1 MFKKTALILFCTL
14 ALSGCRNAD
23 DAVALAKTLGKLVGL
38 AAKDADKPL
47 HQQTA
52 PKAAD
57 FPLRLP
63 AGWQQIAPLNSET
76 YTSSIAFT
84 PAKKKAVYYFGSDGK
99 IASAPNTEGYYR
111 EWLGTTADGKRV
123 VQDFYQ
129 SSQTPQTTPFVL
141 ENDANIESFDS
152 DVNNGRIVWFTRGGD
167 VAKIGD
173 FKQGAS
179 DDMILSL
186 RRGKAV
192 LAAKIAD
199 KGLTNYILDD
209 NNQIT
214 AVVSEQNHAIR
225 AIVFYPNGS
234 AMFQGEIAASGGKFN
249 TAYCWNEAAQPIS
262 CDSIQDKL
270 EAELQQ
276 TDSAI
281 ESAALD

>member
-1 MFKKTALILFCTL
+1 MFKKTALILFCAL
-14 ALSGCRNAD
+14 SLSGCRNAD
-23 DAVALAKTLGKLVGL
+23 DAAALVRKISAWLGFAQSNANKT
-38 AAKDADKPL
+38 L

-63 AGWQQIAPLNSET
+63 AGWEQIATQNSQS
-76 YTSSIAFT
+76 YISPIAFT
-84 PAKKKAVYYFGSDGK
+84 PAKEKTVYYFNSDGK
-99 IASAPNTEGYYR
+99 IASTPNTEGYYR
-111 EWLGTTADGKRV
+111 ELLGTTADGKRV

-192 LAAKIAD
+192 LATKIAD

-234 AMFQGEIAASGGKFN
+234 AMFQGEIAADTKQLN
-249 TAYCWNEAAQPIS
+249 ATYCWNEAAQPIA